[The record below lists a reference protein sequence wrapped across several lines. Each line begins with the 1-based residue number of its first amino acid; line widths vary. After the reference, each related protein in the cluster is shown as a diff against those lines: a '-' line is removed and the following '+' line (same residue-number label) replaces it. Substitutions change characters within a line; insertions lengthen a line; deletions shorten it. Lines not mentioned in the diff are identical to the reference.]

1 MKNSETGAAPKL
13 QHAAIG
19 VDPQGVATLTIR
31 EAGSLNILG
40 TPVITDLISGLRHLA
55 GDSRVRAVVLRG
67 TGDKA
72 FVAGADI
79 REMGALD
86 TATAKLFIDNLRQLC
101 EAVRQFPTPVIAR
114 IPGWTLG
121 GGLELA
127 MACDIRIAASQ
138 AHFGMPEVKVGI
150 PSIIHA
156 ALMPGLIGNARAN
169 WMLLTGDNID
179 AAKAAAWGLVDTVV
193 NLEELDQ
200 EVARVANQFASY
212 GPSVLR
218 QQKRLLREW
227 KQDPLDRAIEN
238 GVGEFASAFATGEP
252 QRFMQ
257 AFVDK
262 KAASHAAQA

>member
-1 MKNSETGAAPKL
+1 LKNSDAVAVPDL
-13 QHAAIG
+13 RHAAI
-19 VDPQGVATLTIR
+19 DIDTQGVATLTIR

-40 TPVITDLISGLRHLA
+40 SPVITDLINGLRHLA
-55 GDSRVRAVVLRG
+55 DDSRVRAVVFRG

-79 REMGALD
+79 KEMGALD
-86 TATAKLFIDNLRQLC
+86 TVSAKLFIDNLRQLC
-101 EAVRQFPTPVIAR
+101 ESVRQFPAPVIAR

-127 MACDIRIAASQ
+127 MACDVRIAASQ

-169 WMLLTGDNID
+169 WMLLTGENID
-179 AAKAAAWGLVDTVV
+179 AAQAVSWGLVDAVV
-193 NLEELDQ
+193 GIEELDQ
-200 EVARVANQFASY
+200 EVDRVAGQFASY

-218 QQKRLLREW
+218 QQKRLLRQWQEV
-227 KQDPLDRAIEN
+227 PLDTAIKN
-238 GVGEFASAFATGEP
+238 GVDEFSNAFATGEP
-252 QRFMQ
+252 QMFMQ
-257 AFVDK
+257 EFVDK
-262 KAASHAAQA
+262 KAASHSA